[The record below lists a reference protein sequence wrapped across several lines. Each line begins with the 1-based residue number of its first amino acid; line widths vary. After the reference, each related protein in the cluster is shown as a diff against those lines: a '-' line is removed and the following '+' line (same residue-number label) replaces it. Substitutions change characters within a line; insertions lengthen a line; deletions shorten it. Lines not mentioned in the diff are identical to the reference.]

1 MIRLLT
7 LSLALGLVGCT
18 PSIKHT
24 SADLNPKTKPVKIK
38 DVTEIFGNYSMIG
51 RNPTDSDMGD
61 YSGKV
66 VIKKGLSDSSVVVEQ
81 SIGLSEKCIGA
92 GQLNPKDGQLY
103 VRFFTHMVEGT
114 WTLLEDG
121 TLKGTFNLNGR
132 LGSQYDGI
140 EVWSPISL

>member
-81 SIGLSEKCIGA
+81 SIGLSENVSEQDNSTRKTASCTFAFLLIWWKVLGRCW
-92 GQLNPKDGQLY
+92 KT
-103 VRFFTHMVEGT
+103 VR
-114 WTLLEDG
+114 
-121 TLKGTFNLNGR
+121 
-132 LGSQYDGI
+132 
-140 EVWSPISL
+140 